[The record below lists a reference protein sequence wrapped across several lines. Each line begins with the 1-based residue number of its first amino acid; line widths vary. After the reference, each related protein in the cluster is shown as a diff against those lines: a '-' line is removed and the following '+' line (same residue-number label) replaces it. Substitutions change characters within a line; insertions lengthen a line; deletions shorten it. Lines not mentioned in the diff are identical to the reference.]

1 MNRGSPRPSR
11 RRMVLAAPVLVAA
24 IALVPPASAEP
35 AGGTVA
41 QSGRTAT
48 IRHAWLVV
56 GPDAIDPKTTI
67 RRIVFSATDI
77 GAKIRACTT
86 MSCVDGSVE
95 EGMTVDL
102 DAGPRIAF
110 WVALNGQR
118 VQHSGTEK
126 PAALAATASDGKRV
140 AGRLAFD
147 HSSSRGPTVDVRFD
161 APLAKTFAA
170 N

>member
-1 MNRGSPRPSR
+1 MNRRSPRASR
-11 RRMVLAAPVLVAA
+11 AHRVFAAPALAAA
-24 IALVPPASAEP
+24 IAFAPPVSAEP
-35 AGGTVA
+35 ANGVVT

-77 GAKIRACTT
+77 GAKIRACAR

-102 DAGPRIAF
+102 DAGPRVAF

-147 HSSSRGPTVDVRFD
+147 HSSSRGPKVDVQFD